1 MRRSRKANPLLNLRN
16 SMPATD
22 LKPEQFRGYPPE
34 ARKLVTNDLAALQRL
49 PLSFLPSLLRE
60 VMDYDFKFPAERKGI
75 EKELANLSSLSA
87 EQTKDWFE
95 AFAQIRLSPQLEQ
108 FDWINAPAQFVEQLS
123 AYLWTTHQLDA
134 FRVAALAYAE
144 RLRAAVP
151 PEPPAM
157 PRLGITVIGQSV
169 ITTEEPLFRKLRPH
183 GVYYSRV
190 QPENGLKQ
198 LLEAVRARAEAHPA
212 VYGHWYIDG
221 GQEAAHD
228 PSLTCVSYHALG
240 PARAALSSKIRVEIE
255 RPGMG
260 PETLRTLL
268 AQMRPA
274 DLGLNEGAVQGTNGN
289 AVESGNAVLDRFQ
302 VKLLTEGS
310 GTQIFSTTFAQ
321 WAAREALRR
330 AQPLT
335 LLVRFAPR
343 QRQKPM
349 NEMLSAGTDKRVELD
364 SMGSLVD
371 ADMGAYYNWLNQ
383 QRLPGAEQSSFLVWF
398 ENHSEAVAIGP
409 SMPRGTASTSPTDLQ
424 NLISWMA

>member
-1 MRRSRKANPLLNLRN
+1 MRRSRKANPLLSLRN
-16 SMPATD
+16 FMSSVD
-22 LKPEQFRGYPPE
+22 LKPEQFSAYPPE

-60 VMDYDFKFPAERKGI
+60 VIDYDFKFPAERKAI
-75 EKELANLSSLSA
+75 EKELANLSSLSP
-87 EQTKDWFE
+87 EQTKDWFQG
-95 AFAQIRLSPQLEQ
+95 FAQIRLSLQLEQ

-123 AYLWTTHQLDA
+123 AYLWTTHQLDS
-134 FRVAALAYAE
+134 FRMAALAYGE

-157 PRLGITVIGQSV
+157 PRLGITVIGQGV
-169 ITTEEPLFRKLRPH
+169 ATAEEPLFRKLRPH

-198 LLEAVRARAEAHPA
+198 ILEAMGVRAKAHLA
-212 VYGHWYIDG
+212 VHGHWYIDG

-228 PSLTCVSYHALG
+228 PVLTCVSYHALG

-274 DLGLNEGAVQGTNGN
+274 DLGLDQRAVQDMNGG
-289 AVESGNAVLDRFQ
+289 AAPSGSAVLDRFR

-349 NEMLSAGTDKRVELD
+349 NEMLSVGTDSGAELD
-364 SMGSLVD
+364 PLGSLVD

-383 QRLPGAEQSSFLVWF
+383 QRLTGAEQSSFLVWF
-398 ENHSEAVAIGP
+398 EGHGEAVAIGP
-409 SMPRGTASTSPTDLQ
+409 SMPRGAESTSPTDLQ
-424 NLISWMA
+424 ELISWMA